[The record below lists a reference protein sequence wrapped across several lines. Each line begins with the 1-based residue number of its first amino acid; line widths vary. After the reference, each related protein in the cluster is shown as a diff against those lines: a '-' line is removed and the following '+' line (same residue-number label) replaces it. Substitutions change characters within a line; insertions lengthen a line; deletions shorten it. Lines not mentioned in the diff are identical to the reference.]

1 MTDDVLT
8 VREVTERL
16 RRTVEGCFPF
26 VWVSGEITGLAR
38 PSSGHVYFAL
48 REGEA
53 LLPCV
58 WFRGRQRTQETFD
71 PLTGE
76 VFEDGPRPN
85 PILSLR
91 DGRQCVCA
99 GRLTVYAPRGG
110 YQLLVDFVRESGEG
124 ELYRALEQLKR
135 KLEARGFFRLER
147 KRPLPVH
154 PLRTAV
160 ITAPTGAAIRDFLRL
175 AEERGHGAQI
185 RLYPAPVQGNDAPP
199 LLVRALKQAD
209 ADGWAEVIV
218 IIRGGGSLQDLW
230 AFNDERLAEAV
241 FASRTPILAGIGHE
255 VDTSLADMTADV
267 RAATPS
273 HAAQLL
279 WRERR
284 WYAQRT
290 DEAELALHRAART
303 RLAVLDVR
311 LDELMRRSARHAP
324 QRALARWEQRWED
337 LVRRLPAAQARRL
350 EALQARLALLEGT
363 VRRVGGLRRFAVAAE
378 RIYNL
383 ECRLHPVA
391 DRAGIRNETRLNDLC
406 RRLDAAV
413 RLHSDA
419 ARHKL
424 DRLCWDLARLDPH
437 APLAR
442 GYAVAVAADGTVV
455 RSVSRLTPGAAF
467 TLRVADGSADA
478 VVTEVRPDRERGTEC
493 G

>member
-1 MTDDVLT
+1 MTDGVLT

-26 VWVSGEITGLAR
+26 VWVSGEVTGLAR

-58 WFRGRQRTQETFD
+58 WFRGRQRAQETFD

-99 GRLTVYAPRGG
+99 GRLTVYAPRGDCR
-110 YQLLVDFVRESGEG
+110 LVVDFVRESGEG
-124 ELYRALEQLKR
+124 ELYRTLEQLKR
-135 KLEARGFFRLER
+135 RLEAEGFFRLER

-154 PLRTAV
+154 PVRTAV
-160 ITAPTGAAIRDFLRL
+160 ITAPTGAAIHDFLRV
-175 AEERGHGAQI
+175 ARDRGHGVQI

-218 IIRGGGSLQDLW
+218 ILRGGGSLQDLQ
-230 AFNDERLAEAV
+230 AFNDERLVEAV
-241 FASRTPILAGIGHE
+241 FASRTPVLAGIGHE
-255 VDTSLADMTADV
+255 VDTSLTDMTADV

-284 WYAQRT
+284 WYVQRT
-290 DEAELALHRAART
+290 DEAELALHRAMQA
-303 RLAVLDVR
+303 RLAALSVGLDGSTR
-311 LDELMRRSARHAP
+311 TLARYSP
-324 QRALARWEQRWED
+324 QRSLVRREQRWEE
-337 LVRRLPAAQARRL
+337 LVRRLSAAQARYL
-350 EALQARLALLEGT
+350 EALRARLALLEHT
-363 VRRVGGLRRFAVAAE
+363 ARRAGGPYRFAVAAE
-378 RIYNL
+378 RVYSL
-383 ECRLHPVA
+383 ECRLHPVG
-391 DRAGIRNETRLNDLC
+391 DRAGIRGEARLNDLC
-406 RRLDAAV
+406 RRLDAAC
-413 RLHSDA
+413 RLRLDA
-419 ARHKL
+419 AQHEL
-424 DRLCWDLARLDPH
+424 DRICWNLARLDPY

-442 GYAVAVAADGTVV
+442 GYAVAVGADGTTV
-455 RSVSRLTPGAAF
+455 RSVDRLTPGTAF

-478 VVTEVRPDRERGTEC
+478 VVTVVRPDREGEAEC